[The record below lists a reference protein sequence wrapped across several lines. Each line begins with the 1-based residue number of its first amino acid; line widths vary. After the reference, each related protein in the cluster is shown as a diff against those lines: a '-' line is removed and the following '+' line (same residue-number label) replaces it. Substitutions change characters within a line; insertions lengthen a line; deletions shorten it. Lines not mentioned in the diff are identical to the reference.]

1 MHRPARTLANGVD
14 VCSTLWAVPAVTAWH
29 RGLFCIVLYCIGWV
43 AAGILGE
50 VSTQAQRPGPG
61 KAGTGWGVQV
71 VMACPLPQNGGSGM
85 RSG

>member
-1 MHRPARTLANGVD
+1 MELM
-14 VCSTLWAVPAVTAWH
+14 CVPLF
-29 RGLFCIVLYCIGWV
+29 GLHQQSLPGTEACFVLHCIGWV